1 MNSMQRIHKKIGS
14 VIKSGK
20 KSRAKSNPNQRIGQS
35 IIEVLIAT
43 LIVGTVLTAIA
54 SGLTL
59 SLKNTSE
66 TKYRELATNLSQ
78 EGLEVFRRERNNIG
92 WTGFTEILDSNTFC
106 LNTLPA
112 NTTEFQAL
120 PAGECSGGTA
130 IAGTTFTRTAYVV
143 VQSQDVIQIT
153 VEVAWTDAQKEQKVS
168 VVQEFRNVG
177 GK

>member
-1 MNSMQRIHKKIGS
+1 MQRIHKKIGS
-14 VIKSGK
+14 VIKTGR
-20 KSRAKSNPNQRIGQS
+20 KSRTNQRIGQS

-106 LNTLPA
+106 LNSLPT

-153 VEVAWTDAQKEQKVS
+153 VEVTWTDAQKEQKVS

-177 GK
+177 RK

>member
-1 MNSMQRIHKKIGS
+1 MQRIHKKIGS
-14 VIKSGK
+14 VIKTGR
-20 KSRAKSNPNQRIGQS
+20 KSRTNQRIGQS

-112 NTTEFQAL
+112 DTTEFQAL
-120 PAGECSGGTA
+120 PAGECEGGTA

-153 VEVAWTDAQKEQKVS
+153 VEVVWTDGQKEQKVS
-168 VVQEFRNVG
+168 VVQEFRNLG